1 MLWVIYESPSINE
14 EEVEYVFSPY
24 FRGKLAE
31 TSSVQRSGL
40 GFSIARY
47 LSELHEGTLAVDTD
61 TEDSGSTFVLR
72 LPASSLDMLDD
83 DTTNGRTDAEGFDDE
98 DLWPQAIRTPSDT
111 PFNR

>member
-1 MLWVIYESPSINE
+1 VESSL
-14 EEVEYVFSPY
+14 
-24 FRGKLAE
+24 K

-98 DLWPQAIRTPSDT
+98 DLWPQVIRTPPDT